1 MEKIGKLENAQ
12 KRISNIF
19 CDGTHHTREEEEEIM
34 AEDDEIFVGY
44 LCCLVAAVF
53 FGSNYA
59 PVKKLKNVGD
69 GVFFAVCM
77 TSGVFV
83 VGVLV
88 QCFQGFPRFEHQAV
102 YGGCLWA
109 LGNLCVVPIVKSVG
123 LAVGMLVW
131 SSTCMLSG
139 WMSARFGILG
149 VEKQEVSRPAL
160 NAFGV
165 ALACA
170 ALYVASKIDGTDAT
184 TNGRLGSSSSS
195 GGGGSIERRN
205 EEGEENAFLNND
217 NDDDEAALY
226 NGSVESTATHHKK
239 HYGITLSLLSGF
251 LYGVTFN
258 PVENLRADRS
268 GAHSDDALDYVFSH
282 FCGILLT
289 TLVAFALHYAHV
301 VRKSTDRYPDIRQET
316 VVPAFISGVMW
327 GIAQT
332 SWFVAN
338 KALSMS
344 ISFPI
349 ISTLPS
355 VVAAAIG
362 YFYFHEMRGEKNV
375 RLLLS
380 SGAIRLVSVACIANS
395 R

>member
-1 MEKIGKLENAQ
+1 M
-12 KRISNIF
+12 
-19 CDGTHHTREEEEEIM
+19 
-34 AEDDEIFVGY
+34 DDEIFVGY

-59 PVKKLKNVGD
+59 PVKKLNVGD

-77 TSGVFV
+77 TSGVFF

-88 QCFQGFPRFEHQAV
+88 QSFQGFPRFEHRAT

-170 ALYVASKIDGTDAT
+170 ALYVASKIDGTVAT
-184 TNGRLGSSSSS
+184 TTGRLGSSSSSSSSS

-205 EEGEENAFLNND
+205 EEGEENPFLNND
-217 NDDDEAALY
+217 NDDDEAALR
-226 NGSVESTATHHKK
+226 NGSVESSATHHKK
-239 HYGITLSLLSGF
+239 HYGIALSLLSGF

-380 SGAIRLVSVACIANS
+380 SGAMRLVSVACIANS